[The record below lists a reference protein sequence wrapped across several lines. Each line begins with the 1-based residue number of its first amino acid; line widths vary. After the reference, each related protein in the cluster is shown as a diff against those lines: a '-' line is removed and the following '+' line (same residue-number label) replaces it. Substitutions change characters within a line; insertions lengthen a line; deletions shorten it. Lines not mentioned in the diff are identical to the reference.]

1 MWVDI
6 EKAAV
11 HSLANGKH
19 ESRTFPE
26 TRYVPAVAG
35 AEGSSSLAVAFHDRL
50 VLVPSDL
57 SKPEPEPIAVLIPD
71 SEKELVRLNDGAC
84 DPAGRFLVGSMNLD
98 GLGISPPLGKLYSVQ
113 ATQGGYETKVL
124 LEDVGCSNGIDWTPD
139 GRTMYYIDSAHPRVD
154 VFDYDVASGSLS
166 NRRVFV
172 TEADLPPLP
181 AESKTPAPMVAF
193 DGLTV
198 DGQGNIWVARWGESR
213 VICYNPEGVPLLQIT
228 TPGAR
233 TPTIPAF
240 GGEGLDE
247 LWLATASAEL
257 AGQKAE
263 DWPKGGDVFKLK
275 IGPDV
280 KALLGGGWKG
290 RARHGFRLAQ
300 PSS

>member
-6 EKAAV
+6 EKASV
-11 HSLANGKH
+11 HTLTGDKH
-19 ESRTFPE
+19 ETRTFPE

-35 AEGSSSLAVAFHDRL
+35 VAGAEDGLVAAFHDRL
-50 VLVPSDL
+50 VHLPSP
-57 SKPEPEPIAVLIPD
+57 SSSSSPEDIAILIPEE
-71 SEKELVRLNDGAC
+71 EKSAVRLNDGAC

-98 GLGISPPLGKLYSVQ
+98 GLGISPPLGKLYSVSPSSS
-113 ATQGGYETKVL
+113 GGYQVKTL

-139 GRTMYYIDSAHPRVD
+139 GRTMYYIDSAHPRID
-154 VFDYDVASGSLS
+154 VFDYDASSGCIS

-181 AESKTPAPMVAF
+181 PASRVPAPMVAF

-198 DGQGNIWVARWGESR
+198 DGAGNVWVARWGESR
-213 VICYNPEGVPLLQIT
+213 VVCYRPSGEAILQVVTPE
-228 TPGAR
+228 AR

-257 AGQKAE
+257 AGQKAQ
-263 DWPKGGDVFKLK
+263 DWPRSGDVFKLK
-275 IGPDV
+275 IGQEI

-290 RARHGFRLAQ
+290 RARHGFRLA
-300 PSS
+300 

>member
-1 MWVDI
+1 MHTLSKG
-6 EKAAV
+6 EHATR
-11 HSLANGKH
+11 S
-19 ESRTFPE
+19 FPE

-35 AEGSSSLAVAFHDRL
+35 VEGRSSLVAAFHDRL
-50 VLVPSDL
+50 VHLPSPSL
-57 SKPEPEPIAVLIPD
+57 SPSSVTEPVATLIPEE
-71 SEKELVRLNDGAC
+71 EKSLVRLNDGAC
-84 DPAGRFLVGSMNLD
+84 DPAGRFVVGSMNLD
-98 GLGISPPLGKLYSVQ
+98 GLGISPPLGKLFSVA
-113 ATQGGYETKVL
+113 ATPEGGYEVKIL

-154 VFDYDVASGSLS
+154 VFDYDVSTGSIS
-166 NRRVFV
+166 NRRTFV

-181 AESKTPAPMVAF
+181 AVSKTPAPMVAF

-198 DGQGNIWVARWGESR
+198 DGCGNVWVARWGESR
-213 VICYNPEGVPLLQIT
+213 VVCYTPQGVPLFQIV
-228 TPGAR
+228 TPGGR

-257 AGQKAE
+257 AGQRME
-263 DWPKGGDVFKLK
+263 DWPTSGDVYRLK

-290 RARHGFRLAQ
+290 RARHGFRLA
-300 PSS
+300 